1 MNLLLDN
8 GKTFTL
14 MSWIFVVAALV
25 ALYMDSLESAMFFA
39 IMAQLESV
47 DTIEFMSV
55 RLTDEEL
62 DALVKDERKGRGG
75 DDAP

>member
-14 MSWIFVVAALV
+14 MSWVFVVAALV

>member
-14 MSWIFVVAALV
+14 MSWVFVVAALV
-25 ALYMDSLESAMFFA
+25 ALYMDSPESAMFFA